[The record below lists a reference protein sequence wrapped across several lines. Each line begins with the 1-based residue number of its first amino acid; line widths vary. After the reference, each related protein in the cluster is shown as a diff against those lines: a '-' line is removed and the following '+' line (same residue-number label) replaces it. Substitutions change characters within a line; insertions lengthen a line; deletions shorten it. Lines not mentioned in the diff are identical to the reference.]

1 MSASSDN
8 GKSRPKP
15 TPPAAASQPVDRPL
29 LRLIPL
35 DDTVV
40 FPNMGITLTV
50 DVGEDERVV
59 LVPRHENEF
68 LEVGTI
74 AEVEDHLR
82 LPGGG
87 RAVALSGEHRA
98 LIGAAQTGV
107 DGELRVEIDERPDGV
122 PTDGRTRNLEREY
135 RAIVEEILELR
146 GDDGRIAAFLRAIV
160 EPGPL
165 ADSAGYSPNLSYA
178 QKVELLRTLD
188 VTDRL
193 ELSVKLQRESLA
205 ELQVRK
211 RIREDVQ
218 DGAEKQQRDY
228 FLRKQMES
236 IRKELGEDEGSV
248 ADEYRA
254 KIEAAGMPEE
264 VHEQALKELGRLER
278 MGEQTGESSMI
289 RTYLDWLIAVPWAK
303 RSDEHLD
310 PAGAR
315 VVLDADHAGLED
327 VKDRIT
333 EYLAVRKLRQD
344 RGIEAD
350 PKSGAI
356 LTLIGPPGTGKTS
369 IGESIARALGREFVR
384 MSLGGVRDEAEIRGH
399 RRTYIGALPGRL
411 VRALRD
417 AGTMNPVILLDEV
430 DKVGADWRGDPSAA
444 LLEVL
449 DPAQNHSFRDHY
461 LDVELDLSQ
470 VMFIATANVA
480 DTIPGPLLDRMEVI
494 RFDGY
499 TSEEKLAIAK
509 GYLWPRQR
517 DRNGLLEG
525 EVEIDDEL
533 LRLVIAEYTREAGV
547 RSLERELGTLLRKTA
562 TKIASTLPVEGSAK
576 ATGGA
581 QDGAKEA
588 GAQSE
593 GNEPVDEESVAKPA
607 AKPTD
612 TAPLEEAEPAA
623 KAQPAEP
630 TAKKAPKKAA
640 ARKAPPVK
648 IDLETVR
655 EALGRQRFFQES
667 ASRTATPGVATGLAV
682 TGTGGDVLFV
692 EATAMKSSGSGGGGG
707 LVLTGQLGDV
717 MKESARI
724 ALSYVRGHAEEIGIE
739 EGAFEGQE
747 FHVHVPAGA
756 IPKDGPSA
764 GVTMVTALAS
774 LLSGRAVKHTV
785 GMTGE
790 VTLQGR
796 VLPIGGLKQK
806 VLAAHAA
813 GLTDVILPERNR
825 GDLDDI
831 PQEVREQMTFH
842 PVMTVQE
849 VLDRALEPAREVVTS
864 QAS

>member
-1 MSASSDN
+1 MPASSDN
-8 GKSRPKP
+8 GKSRPKTTRP
-15 TPPAAASQPVDRPL
+15 SADRSEIGQQPADRPL

-87 RAVALSGEHRA
+87 RAVALTGEHRA

-107 DGELRVEIDERPDGV
+107 DGELRVEVDERPDGV

-188 VTDRL
+188 VPDRL
-193 ELSVKLQRESLA
+193 ELAVRLQRESLA

-236 IRKELGEDEGSV
+236 IRKELGEDEGSIV
-248 ADEYRA
+248 DEYRT
-254 KIEAAGMPEE
+254 KIEAAEMPEE
-264 VHEQALKELGRLER
+264 VEKQALKELGRLER

-289 RTYLDWLIAVPWAK
+289 RTYLDWLIALPWAK
-303 RSDEHLD
+303 RSEEHLD
-310 PAGAR
+310 PTAAR
-315 VVLDADHAGLED
+315 AVLDADHAGLED
-327 VKDRIT
+327 VKDRIV

-417 AGTMNPVILLDEV
+417 AKTMNPVILLDEV

-517 DRNGLLEG
+517 SRNGLREN
-525 EVEIDDEL
+525 EVEISDEI
-533 LRLVIAEYTREAGV
+533 LRTIIAEYTREAGV
-547 RSLERELGTLLRKTA
+547 RQLERELGTVLRKTA
-562 TKIASTLPVEGSAK
+562 TRIASRKTKL
-576 ATGGA
+576 
-581 QDGAKEA
+581 
-588 GAQSE
+588 
-593 GNEPVDEESVAKPA
+593 
-607 AKPTD
+607 
-612 TAPLEEAEPAA
+612 
-623 KAQPAEP
+623 
-630 TAKKAPKKAA
+630 KAP
-640 ARKAPPVK
+640 VQ
-648 IDLETVR
+648 IDVEAVR
-655 EALGRQRFFQES
+655 DALGRQKFFQES
-667 ASRTATPGVATGLAV
+667 AARTATPGVATGLAV
-682 TGTGGDVLFV
+682 TGAGGDVLFV
-692 EATAMKSSGSGGGGG
+692 EATAMKGGGSGGNS

-717 MKESARI
+717 MKESAKI
-724 ALSYVRGHAEEIGIE
+724 ALSYVRGHAEELGIDDS
-739 EGAFEGQE
+739 AFENRE

-774 LLSGRAVKHTV
+774 LLSGRPVKHTV

-806 VLAAHAA
+806 ALAANAA

-825 GDLDDI
+825 GDLDEI
-831 PQEVREQMTFH
+831 PEEVRDQMSFH

-849 VLDRALEPAREVVTS
+849 VLDRALEPARDVAHVS
-864 QAS
+864 

>member
-1 MSASSDN
+1 MSSPEQQAIN
-8 GKSRPKP
+8 
-15 TPPAAASQPVDRPL
+15 PADPSPR

-40 FPNMGITLTV
+40 FPNMGITLTI
-50 DVGEDERVV
+50 DVGDDDRVV

-74 AEVEDHLR
+74 AEVSEKIR

-98 LIGAAQTGV
+98 LIGAAQTGPE
-107 DGELRVEIDERPDGV
+107 GELRVEVDERPDDHPV
-122 PTDGRTRNLEREY
+122 DGRTREIEREY
-135 RAIVEEILELR
+135 RATVEEILELR
-146 GDDGRIAAFLRAIV
+146 GDDGRIAAFLRAIA
-160 EPGPL
+160 EPGAL
-165 ADSAGYSPNLSYA
+165 ADSAGYSPTISYE

-188 VTDRL
+188 VTERL
-193 ELSVKLQRESLA
+193 ELAVRLQRESLA
-205 ELQVRK
+205 ELQVRR

-218 DGAEKQQRDY
+218 EGAEKQQREY

-236 IRKELGEDEGSV
+236 IRKELGEDDASV
-248 ADEYRA
+248 SEEYRT
-254 KIEAAGMPEE
+254 KIEESAMPDE
-264 VHEQALKELGRLER
+264 VREQALKELGRLER

-289 RTYLDWLIAVPWAK
+289 RTYLDWLTAVPWGK
-303 RSDEHLD
+303 RSEEHLD
-310 PAGAR
+310 PVAAR
-315 VVLDADHAGLED
+315 AVLDADHAGLED
-327 VKDRIT
+327 VKDRVT

-344 RGIEAD
+344 RDIEAD

-369 IGESIARALGREFVR
+369 IGESIARATGREFVR

-470 VMFIATANVA
+470 VMFLATANVA

-494 RFDGY
+494 SFDGY

-517 DRNGLLEG
+517 DRNGLRED
-525 EVEIDDEL
+525 EVEISDEV
-533 LRLVIAEYTREAGV
+533 LRQVIAEYTREAGV
-547 RSLERELGTLLRKTA
+547 RNLERNLGTVLRKTA
-562 TKIASTLPVEGSAK
+562 TRIASGLTQEEPASAPTEPDAGSDA
-576 ATGGA
+576 
-581 QDGAKEA
+581 
-588 GAQSE
+588 
-593 GNEPVDEESVAKPA
+593 
-607 AKPTD
+607 
-612 TAPLEEAEPAA
+612 EAEPPQE
-623 KAQPAEP
+623 KVSPNGKVTPA
-630 TAKKAPKKAA
+630 KAPKKGKPTKAKAA
-640 ARKAPPVK
+640 LPAPVK

-655 EALGRQRFFQES
+655 DALGRQRFFQES
-667 ASRTATPGVATGLAV
+667 AARTATPGVATGLAV

-692 EATAMKSSGSGGGGG
+692 EATAMKSGSSGSGGS

-724 ALSYVRGHAEEIGIE
+724 ALSYVRGHAEELGIE
-739 EGAFEGQE
+739 ESAFEGKE

-774 LLSGRAVKHTV
+774 LLSDRPVMHTV

-806 VLAAHAA
+806 ALAAHAA
-813 GLTDVILPERNR
+813 GLTDLILPERNR

-831 PQEVREQMTFH
+831 PEEVRQQMTFH
-842 PVMTVQE
+842 PVMTVDE
-849 VLDRALEPAREVVTS
+849 VLDRALEPARDV
-864 QAS
+864 AALP

>member
-1 MSASSDN
+1 MPSPSQKPPIQPSE
-8 GKSRPKP
+8 PK
-15 TPPAAASQPVDRPL
+15 QH

-40 FPNMGITLTV
+40 FPNMGITLTI
-50 DVGEDERVV
+50 DVGDDERVV
-59 LVPRHENEF
+59 LVPRHEGEF

-74 AEVEDHLR
+74 AEVSEQIR

-87 RAVALSGEHRA
+87 RAVAISGEHRA
-98 LIGAAQTGV
+98 LIGAAQTGAG
-107 DGELRVEIDERPDGV
+107 GELRVEVDERPDAV
-122 PTDGRTRNLEREY
+122 PTDKRTRELEREY
-135 RAIVEEILELR
+135 RATVEEILELR
-146 GDDGRIAAFLRAIV
+146 GDDGRISAFLRAIA
-160 EPGPL
+160 EPGAL
-165 ADSAGYSPNLSYA
+165 ADSAGYSPNLSYE

-188 VTDRL
+188 VTERL
-193 ELSVKLQRESLA
+193 ELAVKLQRESLA
-205 ELQVRK
+205 ELQVRR

-218 DGAEKQQRDY
+218 DGAEKQQREY
-228 FLRKQMES
+228 FLRKQMDS
-236 IRKELGEDEGSV
+236 IRKELGEDDASV
-248 ADEYRA
+248 ADEYRT
-254 KIEAAGMPEE
+254 KIEDADMPQD
-264 VHEQALKELGRLER
+264 VKEQALKELARLER

-289 RTYLDWLIAVPWAK
+289 RTYLDWLIAVPWGK

-310 PAGAR
+310 PVAAR
-315 VVLDADHAGLED
+315 AVLDADHAGLED
-327 VKDRIT
+327 VKDRVT

-369 IGESIARALGREFVR
+369 IGESIARATGREFVR

-470 VMFIATANVA
+470 VMFLATANVA

-494 RFDGY
+494 SFDGY

-517 DRNGLLEG
+517 DRNGLRED
-525 EVEIDDEL
+525 EVEISDEI
-533 LRLVIAEYTREAGV
+533 LRTIISEYTREAGV
-547 RSLERELGTLLRKTA
+547 RSLERNLGTVLRKTA
-562 TKIASTLPVEGSAK
+562 TKIASRRTKL
-576 ATGGA
+576 
-581 QDGAKEA
+581 
-588 GAQSE
+588 
-593 GNEPVDEESVAKPA
+593 
-607 AKPTD
+607 
-612 TAPLEEAEPAA
+612 
-623 KAQPAEP
+623 
-630 TAKKAPKKAA
+630 KAP
-640 ARKAPPVK
+640 VQ
-648 IDLETVR
+648 IDLEVVR
-655 EALGRQRFFQES
+655 DALGRQKFFQE
-667 ASRTATPGVATGLAV
+667 AAARTATPGVATGLAV
-682 TGTGGDVLFV
+682 TGAGGDVLFV
-692 EATAMKSSGSGGGGG
+692 EATAMKGGSSGGNS

-724 ALSYVRGHAEEIGIE
+724 ALSYVRGHAEELGIDE
-739 EGAFEGQE
+739 SAFENRE

-774 LLSGRAVKHTV
+774 LLSGRPVKHTV

-806 VLAAHAA
+806 ALAAHAA

-831 PQEVREQMTFH
+831 PEEVRAQMTFH

-849 VLDRALEPAREVVTS
+849 VLDRALEPARHV
-864 QAS
+864 AHA

>member
-1 MSASSDN
+1 MSDTPEQPTSTSSEQHQTQP
-8 GKSRPKP
+8 SIPKQ
-15 TPPAAASQPVDRPL
+15 T

-35 DDTVV
+35 EDTVV
-40 FPNMGITLTV
+40 FPSMGITLTV
-50 DVGEDERVV
+50 EVGDDERVV

-74 AEVEDHLR
+74 ADVSEQLR

-87 RAVALSGEHRA
+87 HAVAVSGAHRA
-98 LIGAAQTGV
+98 LIGAAQTGPE
-107 DGELRVEIDERPDGV
+107 GELRVEVDERPDEEPV
-122 PTDGRTRNLEREY
+122 DGKTRNLEREY
-135 RAIVEEILELR
+135 RATVEEILELR
-146 GDDGRIAAFLRAIV
+146 GDDGRIAAFLPAIA
-160 EPGPL
+160 EPGAL
-165 ADSAGYSPNLSYA
+165 ADSAGYSPNLTYE

-188 VTDRL
+188 VTERL
-193 ELSVKLQRESLA
+193 ELAVKLQRESLA

-218 DGAEKQQRDY
+218 EGAENQQREY

-248 ADEYRA
+248 AEEYRT
-254 KIEAAGMPEE
+254 KIEAAEMPEE
-264 VHEQALKELGRLER
+264 VNEQALKELGRLER

-289 RTYLDWLIAVPWAK
+289 RTYLDWLISVPWNK
-303 RSDEHLD
+303 RSDERLD
-310 PAGAR
+310 PVEAR
-315 VVLDADHAGLED
+315 AVLDADHAGLED

-333 EYLAVRKLRQD
+333 EYLAVRKLRAD

-369 IGESIARALGREFVR
+369 IGESIARATGREFVR

-470 VMFIATANVA
+470 VMFLATANVA
-480 DTIPGPLLDRMEVI
+480 DTIPGPLLDRMETI

-517 DRNGLLEG
+517 DRNGLRED
-525 EVEIDDEL
+525 EVTIDDDVL
-533 LRLVIAEYTREAGV
+533 KTIVAEYTREAGV
-547 RSLERELGTLLRKTA
+547 RNLERELGTVLRKTA
-562 TKIASTLPVEGSAK
+562 TRIASAK
-576 ATGGA
+576 AQA
-581 QDGAKEA
+581 
-588 GAQSE
+588 
-593 GNEPVDEESVAKPA
+593 
-607 AKPTD
+607 
-612 TAPLEEAEPAA
+612 
-623 KAQPAEP
+623 
-630 TAKKAPKKAA
+630 
-640 ARKAPPVK
+640 PVK
-648 IDLETVR
+648 IDLELVR
-655 EALGRQRFFQES
+655 DALGRQKFFQES

-682 TGTGGDVLFV
+682 TGAGGDVLFV
-692 EATAMKSSGSGGGGG
+692 EATAMKAGDSAPGNG

-724 ALSYVRGHAEEIGIE
+724 ALSYVRGHAEELGIE
-739 EGAFEGQE
+739 ESAFEGKE

-774 LLSGRAVKHTV
+774 LLSGRPVKHTV

-796 VLPIGGLKQK
+796 VLPIGGFKQK
-806 VLAAHAA
+806 ALAAHAA

-831 PQEVREQMTFH
+831 PGEVREQMAFH

-849 VLDRALEPAREVVTS
+849 VLDQALEPAVEPARDVTH
-864 QAS
+864 A